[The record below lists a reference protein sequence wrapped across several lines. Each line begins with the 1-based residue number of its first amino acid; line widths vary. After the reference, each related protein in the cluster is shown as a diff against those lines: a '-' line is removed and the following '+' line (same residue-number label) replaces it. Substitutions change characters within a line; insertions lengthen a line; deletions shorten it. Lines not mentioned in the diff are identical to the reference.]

1 MSSYSGNQ
9 YGQKRLFVFDS
20 NSGTTANFVTTIAVG
35 SGTGAYVSAGGFTIG
50 TDEEL
55 EQYVG
60 NVAYLDYKRKS
71 RRSIATL
78 TTEGSGVTSTI
89 IDFTPDPRSFVGVY
103 VSGGSGSFTGDHLDE
118 IHITEDAGNTY
129 QAFLG
134 KITYIE
140 EDNTIPT
147 GSCLLDLVAYGLSA
161 SDSSGALFNYSIGN
175 TLENKTNGITAT
187 LKVSKYRQYI
197 DIDSYRTKIKDQVGS
212 SFDASGI
219 TSATFGSQHVYF
231 PTNSKALFDYTS
243 ALLPAFAHGASAADS
258 RVKQDYVFTLLAGTT
273 GDVSTN
279 TIFEYGV
286 TFNATGGG
294 TLAYSSEF
302 EEFAHYII
310 HSKVK
315 RENEKGSTIYTITN
329 KNSIRGID
337 QVSF

>member
-1 MSSYSGNQ
+1 MAIYSGNQ
-9 YGQKRLFVFDS
+9 YGIRGLFVFDS
-20 NSGTTANFVTTIAVG
+20 NSGTTANFVTTISTG
-35 SGTGAYVSAGGFTIG
+35 SSTGAYVSAGGFTIG
-50 TDEEL
+50 ATAEL
-55 EQYVG
+55 KKYIG
-60 NVAYLDYKRKS
+60 NVAYLDYKRTT
-71 RRSIATL
+71 RRNIATL

-89 IDFTPDPRSFVGVY
+89 VDFTPDPRILIGVY
-103 VSGGSGSFTGDHLDE
+103 VSGGSSSFTGDHLDE
-118 IHITEDAGNTY
+118 IHINEGGITFQG
-129 QAFLG
+129 FLG
-134 KITYIE
+134 KITYAE
-140 EDNTIPT
+140 SDSTLPPN
-147 GSCLLDLVAYGLSA
+147 SCLLDLVAYGLSG
-161 SDSSGALFNYSIGN
+161 SDRLNSFSFSIGN
-175 TLENKTNGITAT
+175 TLENKTNGVSAT
-187 LKVSKYRQYI
+187 LSQSKHRRYIDLESYRQ
-197 DIDSYRTKIKDQVGS
+197 KIIDQVGS

-279 TIFEYGV
+279 TIFDYGV

>member
-20 NSGTTANFVTTIAVG
+20 NSGTTANFIQTIVVG
-35 SGTGAYVSAGGFTIG
+35 SGTGDYVSAGGFAVG
-50 TDEEL
+50 TTAEL
-55 EQYVG
+55 QQYVG

-89 IDFTPDPRSFVGVY
+89 IDFTPDPRSIVGVY
-103 VSGGSGSFTGDHLDE
+103 VSGGSASFTGDHLDE
-118 IHITEDAGNTY
+118 IHITESTGNTY

-134 KITYIE
+134 KITHIE
-140 EDNTIPT
+140 EDSTLPA
-147 GSCLLDLVAYGLSA
+147 GSCLVDLLAYGVSG
-161 SDSSGALFNYSIGN
+161 SDTDGTQFDYTIGN
-175 TLENKTNGITAT
+175 IIENKTNGITST
-187 LKVSKYRQYI
+187 LKVSKYKKYI
-197 DIDSYRTKIKDQVGS
+197 DLDSYRQKIINQVGIS
-212 SFDASGI
+212 LDGSGV

-231 PTNSKALFDYTS
+231 PTNSRALFDYTS

-258 RVKQDYVFTLLAGTT
+258 RVKQDYVFTLLAGTS

-310 HSKVK
+310 HSKAK
-315 RENEKGSTIYTITN
+315 RENEKGSIIYTITN